1 MPEIGAV
8 AGTSGGEILPQITVK
23 QPTLVFHGRMD
34 ETVKPELSTEFAWS
48 RANVQLQFL
57 DSDHQMLDVVETIW
71 ERVAMF
77 YQETEPLRG

>member
-1 MPEIGAV
+1 
-8 AGTSGGEILPQITVK
+8 L
-23 QPTLVFHGRMD
+23 D
-34 ETVKPELSTEFAWS
+34 ETVNPELSTEFAWS

-77 YQETEPLRG
+77 YQEAEPLRG